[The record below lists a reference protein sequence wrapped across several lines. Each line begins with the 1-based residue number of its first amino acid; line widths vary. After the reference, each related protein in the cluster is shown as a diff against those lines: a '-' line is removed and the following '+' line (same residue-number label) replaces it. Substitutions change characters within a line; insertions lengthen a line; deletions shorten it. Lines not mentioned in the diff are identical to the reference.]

1 MDRHQVE
8 ERIGWMRSHLHDTD
22 ARLVRLGI
30 EVREGTLVDADEM
43 ARRLVALDKRVEVR
57 QDEIA
62 IWRAYLFP
70 PRSRIG
76 RALLYVGGVLSRWG
90 RAVG

>member
-8 ERIGWMRSHLHDTD
+8 ERIGWMRSHLHATD

-30 EVREGTLVDADEM
+30 EVREGTLVDVKEADERID
-43 ARRLVALDKRVEVR
+43 ALRLRVEARCGEVT
-57 QDEIA
+57 
-62 IWRAYLFP
+62 IWRAFLFP
-70 PRSRIG
+70 PRSRVG
-76 RALLYVGGVLSRWG
+76 RVLYLLGGWLVRAG